1 MTNFNLNNQ
10 VLAELLKNAPSINLN
25 DKNSIA
31 QSMPSSPTPVIN
43 TSPFAAT
50 INNDGNDSNN
60 FVNNILG
67 IGLVLLGS
75 YGLYRLFIWLDEE
88 NNEYK

>member
-43 TSPFAAT
+43 TSPFAAS
-50 INNDGNDSNN
+50 INHSGNDSKK
-60 FVNNILG
+60 IIYDIIG
-67 IGLVLLGS
+67 IGLLLVGV
-75 YGLYRLFIWLDEE
+75 YGLCILIKSQNEE
-88 NNEYK
+88 KNKY

>member
-10 VLAELLKNAPSINLN
+10 VLAELLKNAPSINLT

-31 QSMPSSPTPVIN
+31 HSMPSSPTTVIN
-43 TSPFAAT
+43 TTPFAAS
-50 INNDGNDSNN
+50 INNGGNESNN

-67 IGLVLLGS
+67 IGLVLIGS

-88 NNEYK
+88 NNEY